1 MAVTPTGR
9 PTETP
14 VFRTSVFL
22 CPKCFG
28 KGQTVAASDRE
39 VDLVCN
45 TCGREW
51 TAERQRPLTP
61 YKSARISRSSR
72 VCWWTQ

>member
-1 MAVTPTGR
+1 MAENPSAR

-14 VFRTSVFL
+14 VFRPTACL
-22 CPKCFG
+22 CPECFG

-39 VDLVCN
+39 VDLVCSV
-45 TCGREW
+45 CGHQW

-61 YKSARISRSSR
+61 WRS
-72 VCWWTQ
+72 VE